1 MKVAENSRATRP
13 YQMRARAE
21 AAERRV
27 GRILDAAIELWRER
41 WYDEITLD
49 ELSERSG
56 VSPSTIMRRFG
67 SKEGIL
73 SAVIASDR
81 LGAVRGR
88 DRIASGDV
96 EGALRELLTHYEH
109 VGDAVIRNIALE
121 DRIPAVGQSV
131 SRGRGIH
138 RDFCARV
145 FSPWLPRRRGR
156 AYDRRLAQF
165 IVACDIYTWK
175 LFRRDYGLNRAE
187 TAQAIRELLDR
198 LMAEA

>member
-1 MKVAENSRATRP
+1 MKVASGAKRP
-13 YQMRARAE
+13 YQMRTRAE
-21 AAERRV
+21 SAERRV
-27 GRILDAAIELWRER
+27 ERVLDAAIELWRER
-41 WYDEITLD
+41 WYDEITLE

-88 DRIASGDV
+88 DRIAIGDL
-96 EGALRELLTHYEH
+96 EGALRELLEHYEH
-109 VGDAVIRNIALE
+109 AGDAVIRNLALE
-121 DRIPAVGQSV
+121 DRIPAIGESV
-131 SRGRGIH
+131 RRGRAIH
-138 RDFCARV
+138 RDFCGRV
-145 FSPWLPRRRGR
+145 FSPWLPRRRGP

-175 LFRRDYGLNRAE
+175 LFRRDHGLDRAE
-187 TAQAIRELLDR
+187 TTRAMRELLDR
-198 LMAEA
+198 LTKQE